1 MSSIRCTQ
9 LCLGDM
15 AMFAINTPNPAEQSH
30 CMPTPNI
37 TWEQPMCCTTHKAFG
52 HMVPTQSAWAHID
65 TWGPA
70 SPNHAHPVQQ
80 NKATRCPPQTSL
92 GKSPRAALHRKHSNI

>member
-30 CMPTPNI
+30 RMPTPNI
-37 TWEQPMCCTTHKAFG
+37 TWEEPMCCTTYKALE
-52 HMVPTQSAWAHID
+52 HIVHTQSTHGHHVCSRG
-65 TWGPA
+65 T
-70 SPNHAHPVQQ
+70 Q
-80 NKATRCPPQTSL
+80 
-92 GKSPRAALHRKHSNI
+92 